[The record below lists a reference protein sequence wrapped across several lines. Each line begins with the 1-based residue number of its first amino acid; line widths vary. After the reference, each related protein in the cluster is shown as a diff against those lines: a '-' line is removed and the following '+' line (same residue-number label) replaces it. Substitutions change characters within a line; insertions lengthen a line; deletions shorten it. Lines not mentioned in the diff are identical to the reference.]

1 MESPDGTSRSRSR
14 TEVSKDRTLYW
25 TLSFYIPADRLR
37 PAGAEDAAGPLGAQI
52 AGAAVSKPTR
62 TLRDAIEPLFND
74 IADRSR
80 LGKVEDR
87 LFAGCAA
94 ERLLFVMPATVQWTT
109 EGKTFVFA
117 VPPEHRERKIGL
129 RSFWY
134 AHSNGALSWHL
145 SFAAHYGPDLDRDL
159 KAKRPSTY
167 YFLSLLQ
174 KLAWPKEFR
183 MDGAGTTIHQMVG
196 MSVRRRTSAQGV
208 PFWAFVRERF
218 AEDWRC
224 IAGTHPLA
232 RPGIGFD
239 DAVRSLPSM
248 EVPGLECPES
258 RSLFFIR
265 DSHLLSLIQPKDA
278 SGTLES
284 RRRRVTD
291 EQFDGY
297 PALVSRQRRRGA
309 RRIEL
314 GAAYWDEML
323 DQADPADCPTN
334 ARDRLAY
341 LFLAGFNQNIIDF
354 TNQEASE
361 VLDSLDPIYPNSDAQ
376 EQEGFFVRYAN
387 PRAMITYVSRSRT
400 LEVGNDHVGTCPYAL
415 LIHALSM
422 HNEALTRAQE
432 ESTFAA
438 IDAITAEIGRGHA
451 AKTDRHGHFETAERM
466 INDTRIAAFHVY
478 ERHRYAN
485 PFRYDTERDVFDEL
499 ERLRGTSRLKL
510 AYEAALGSL
519 EEQIRDLDRE
529 RKAAEDAQV
538 RKQDRQFA
546 ALLGTLGIFGVI
558 QVFFQVDQFAR
569 AAQPAEPRAKLL
581 FILAYCGIPI
591 LAGLFILLYSGRSTP
606 PRKDRG

>member
-1 MESPDGTSRSRSR
+1 MDSADGTSRSHGR

-25 TLSFYIPADRLR
+25 TLSFYIPADRLS
-37 PAGAEDAAGPLGAQI
+37 AGGEDTATPLGERI
-52 AGAAVSKPTR
+52 AAAPVSKPTH

-87 LFAGCAA
+87 LFAGCKA
-94 ERLLFVMPATVQWTT
+94 ERLVFTMPATVQWTT
-109 EGKTFVFA
+109 EGKTFIFA
-117 VPPEHRERKIGL
+117 VPPKHRERKVGL
-129 RSFWY
+129 RGFWY

-145 SFAAHYGPDLDRDL
+145 SFAVHYGPDLDRDL
-159 KAKRPSTY
+159 KAKTPSTY

-183 MDGAGTTIHQMVG
+183 MDDAGTTIHQMVG
-196 MSVRRRTSAQGV
+196 MSVRRPAETRDM
-208 PFWAFVRERF
+208 PFWDFVRERF
-218 AEDWRC
+218 AQDWQC
-224 IAGTHPLA
+224 IAGAHPLA

-239 DAVRSLPSM
+239 DLVRSPPSM
-248 EVPGLECPES
+248 EVPGLKCPES
-258 RSLFFIR
+258 RSMFFIR

-278 SGTLES
+278 SGTIES
-284 RRRRVTD
+284 RRRRVSD

-297 PALVSRQRRRGA
+297 PDLVVRQRRRGA

-314 GAAYWDEML
+314 GATYWDEML
-323 DQADPADCPTN
+323 GQRDPPGCPTN

-432 ESTFAA
+432 ENTFAA
-438 IDAITAEIGRGHA
+438 IDRITAEIESGRN
-451 AKTDRHGHFETAERM
+451 AKTDRHDHFETAERM
-466 INDTRIAAFHVY
+466 INETRIAAFHVY

-510 AYEAALGSL
+510 AYEAALASL

-529 RKAAEDAQV
+529 RKAAEDAHVQ
-538 RKQDRQFA
+538 KQDRKVA

-558 QVFFQVDQFAR
+558 QVVFQVDQFAR
-569 AAQPAEPRAKLL
+569 AAEPAEPRTKLL
-581 FILAYCGIPI
+581 LAIAYCGIPI
-591 LAGLFILLYSGRSTP
+591 LIGLAILLYSRRSAP
-606 PRKDRG
+606 PRTERD

>member
-1 MESPDGTSRSRSR
+1 MESPHETSRSRGG
-14 TEVSKDRTLYW
+14 TEISKDRTLHW
-25 TLSFYIPADRLR
+25 TLSFYIPADRLLT
-37 PAGAEDAAGPLGAQI
+37 GAEDAAIPLGERI
-52 AGAAVSKPTR
+52 AAAPVSKPTR
-62 TLRDAIEPLFND
+62 ILRDAIEPLFND

-87 LFAGCAA
+87 LFAGCKA
-94 ERLLFVMPATVQWTT
+94 ERLVFIMPATVRWTT
-109 EGKTFVFA
+109 EGRTFVFA
-117 VPPEHRERKIGL
+117 VPPGHRERKVGL

-159 KAKRPSTY
+159 AAKTPSTY

-183 MDGAGTTIHQMVG
+183 MDDADGGTIHRLVG
-196 MSVRRRTSAQGV
+196 MGVRRRTEADAR
-208 PFWAFVRERF
+208 PFWDFVRERF
-218 AEDWRC
+218 AQDWQC
-224 IAGTHPLA
+224 IAGVHPLA
-232 RPGIGFD
+232 RDGAGFD
-239 DAVRSLPSM
+239 DLVRSPPSM
-248 EVPGLECPES
+248 EVPGLKCPES
-258 RSLFFIR
+258 RSMFFIR
-265 DSHLLSLIQPKDA
+265 DHHMLSLIQPKDS
-278 SGTLES
+278 SGAIES

-297 PALVSRQRRRGA
+297 PELVSRQRRRGA

-314 GAAYWDEML
+314 GATYWDEVL
-323 DQADPADCPTN
+323 GQTDPAGCPTD

-361 VLDSLDPIYPNSDAQ
+361 VLDSLDPIYPNSESQ

-438 IDAITAEIGRGHA
+438 IDAITREVACGRAAPSGRHA
-451 AKTDRHGHFETAERM
+451 HFEQAERL
-466 INDTRIAAFHVY
+466 INETRIAAFHVY

-519 EEQIRDLDRE
+519 EEQIRDLDRM
-529 RKAAEDAQV
+529 RQAAEDAHVQ
-538 RKQDRQFA
+538 KQDRKVA

-558 QVFFQVDQFAR
+558 QVAFQVDQFAR
-569 AAQPAEPRAKLL
+569 APQPSEPWLKLVL
-581 FILAYCGIPI
+581 SLAYCGIPI
-591 LAGLFILLYSGRSTP
+591 LIALLVLFYSRRSSPP
-606 PRKDRG
+606 PR

>member
-1 MESPDGTSRSRSR
+1 
-14 TEVSKDRTLYW
+14 
-25 TLSFYIPADRLR
+25 
-37 PAGAEDAAGPLGAQI
+37 
-52 AGAAVSKPTR
+52 
-62 TLRDAIEPLFND
+62 
-74 IADRSR
+74 
-80 LGKVEDR
+80 
-87 LFAGCAA
+87 
-94 ERLLFVMPATVQWTT
+94 
-109 EGKTFVFA
+109 
-117 VPPEHRERKIGL
+117 
-129 RSFWY
+129 
-134 AHSNGALSWHL
+134 
-145 SFAAHYGPDLDRDL
+145 
-159 KAKRPSTY
+159 
-167 YFLSLLQ
+167 
-174 KLAWPKEFR
+174 
-183 MDGAGTTIHQMVG
+183 MDDAGTTIHRLVG
-196 MSVRRRTSAQGV
+196 ISVRRPAETRDM
-208 PFWAFVRERF
+208 PFWDFVRQRF
-218 AEDWRC
+218 AQDWQC
-224 IAGTHPLA
+224 IAGVHPIA

-248 EVPGLECPES
+248 EVPGLDCPES

-284 RRRRVTD
+284 RRRRVSD

-297 PALVSRQRRRGA
+297 PELVSRQRRRGS

-314 GAAYWDEML
+314 GSNYWIEML
-323 DQADPADCPTN
+323 DQTDAPDCPTN

-361 VLDSLDPIYPNSDAQ
+361 VLDSLDPIYPNSENQ

-438 IDAITAEIGRGHA
+438 IDRITAEIESGRDQIENGRTA
-451 AKTDRHGHFETAERM
+451 ETDRRDHFETAERL
-466 INDTRIAAFHVY
+466 INETRIAAFHVY

-510 AYEAALGSL
+510 AYEAALASL

-529 RKAAEDAQV
+529 RKAIEDAQV
-538 RKQDRQFA
+538 QRQDRKVA

-558 QVFFQVDQFAR
+558 QVAFQVDQFAR
-569 AAQPAEPRAKLL
+569 APQPAEAWLKLVL
-581 FILAYCGIPI
+581 SLAYCGIPI
-591 LAGLFILLYSGRSTP
+591 LIALLIFSYSRGKTP
-606 PRKDRG
+606 SGSKPDRG